1 MFILSSHLD
10 KRSNNKV
17 RFLTTYHNP
26 KAQKPGPEIDL
37 FELAH
42 SFWQQKKL
50 IAATAALA
58 GFMALG
64 YALWAQPVY
73 QTSSLLRPVA
83 INELDALNRSEVYKL
98 PPEDAL
104 LKVGS
109 ALESY
114 DTRLNYFRTHQ
125 DLFKPLER
133 QGISLEQSFE
143 LFNRDAIKL
152 TLPDPNKAGA
162 LTSSIKLELTYP
174 GMVNGVE
181 ILNGFVEYAINNQRE
196 QISADLKVIIN
207 NRLRELEAKI
217 NAARSSYRSEKE
229 GEIATLV
236 EADTRKRAELEDEL
250 QALRL
255 ELKIERDARVAQ
267 LSEAISIARSL
278 GYTHPTTPMSIADS
292 VQGSS
297 SRQMRTEITSQTMP
311 LYFMGTQVLEA
322 ERAALLK
329 RTNDDFTDERIAKTT
344 KKLKLLEVNRRV
356 EMLVNRANE
365 DLYLKYIEPL
375 RAEAVRL
382 GSLNT
387 DMSRLGLASID
398 RMAQTPTDPIKPK
411 KALIVVL
418 GVLVG
423 LLVGLCIAT
432 ARYLINRRKQA
443 L

>member
-1 MFILSSHLD
+1 M
-10 KRSNNKV
+10 
-17 RFLTTYHNP
+17 
-26 KAQKPGPEIDL
+26 
-37 FELAH
+37 
-42 SFWQQKKL
+42 
-50 IAATAALA
+50 
-58 GFMALG
+58 
-64 YALWAQPVY
+64 
-73 QTSSLLRPVA
+73 
-83 INELDALNRSEVYKL
+83 
-98 PPEDAL
+98 
-104 LKVGS
+104 
-109 ALESY
+109 
-114 DTRLNYFRTHQ
+114 
-125 DLFKPLER
+125 
-133 QGISLEQSFE
+133 
-143 LFNRDAIKL
+143 
-152 TLPDPNKAGA
+152 
-162 LTSSIKLELTYP
+162 
-174 GMVNGVE
+174 
-181 ILNGFVEYAINNQRE
+181 
-196 QISADLKVIIN
+196 IIN

-356 EMLVNRANE
+356 EMLVNRTNE

>member
-1 MFILSSHLD
+1 M
-10 KRSNNKV
+10 
-17 RFLTTYHNP
+17 
-26 KAQKPGPEIDL
+26 

-181 ILNGFVEYAINNQRE
+181 IFMVLLNT
-196 QISADLKVIIN
+196 
-207 NRLRELEAKI
+207 
-217 NAARSSYRSEKE
+217 RS
-229 GEIATLV
+229 
-236 EADTRKRAELEDEL
+236 
-250 QALRL
+250 
-255 ELKIERDARVAQ
+255 
-267 LSEAISIARSL
+267 
-278 GYTHPTTPMSIADS
+278 
-292 VQGSS
+292 
-297 SRQMRTEITSQTMP
+297 ITSANKS
-311 LYFMGTQVLEA
+311 VL
-322 ERAALLK
+322 
-329 RTNDDFTDERIAKTT
+329 I
-344 KKLKLLEVNRRV
+344 
-356 EMLVNRANE
+356 
-365 DLYLKYIEPL
+365 
-375 RAEAVRL
+375 
-382 GSLNT
+382 
-387 DMSRLGLASID
+387 SR
-398 RMAQTPTDPIKPK
+398 
-411 KALIVVL
+411 
-418 GVLVG
+418 
-423 LLVGLCIAT
+423 
-432 ARYLINRRKQA
+432 
-443 L
+443 